1 MSAPQKEA
9 WHCETPRCQNN
20 AVVGGRWCTRCLKV
34 QRERGMGRERS
45 PGAAGATNVQLP
57 LLGDAPAPAPAPEGS
72 TRLPRARNT
81 DPATSHVAA
90 GKAARGLTAK
100 QRHVLSVF
108 REIRGGLTLEEL
120 VAEYGYLREQQL
132 ARGFGPQL
140 PDLTASSIRT
150 RASELVALGQLRDSG
165 EKRKSARGNPC
176 AVLELA
182 GS

>member
-1 MSAPQKEA
+1 MSAPAKEA
-9 WHCETPRCQNN
+9 WHCETPRCTNN
-20 AVVGGRWCTRCLKV
+20 AEVGGRWCPRCRNV
-34 QRERGMGRERS
+34 QKQRGMGWQRRDVD
-45 PGAAGATNVQLP
+45 AGATNEQLP

-108 REIRGGLTLEEL
+108 RERRGGLTLEEL
-120 VAEYGYLREQQL
+120 VAAYGELRQEQL

-150 RASELVALGQLRDSG
+150 RAAELRELGHLAKVSH
-165 EKRKSARGNPC
+165 RKSARGNMA
-176 AVLELA
+176 AVLDVVVP
-182 GS
+182 G